1 MHSGANRDDFVIVVM
16 KSIFAALTIFQPC
29 QRVKTAHRVVRLNMM
44 SISGG
49 IPVDFAP
56 GCKIIETSPTEIKKM
71 KLFKVVMLI
80 CGLLSVFT
88 AQAKTYMVG
97 VALANLDLNFVSIL
111 RSQMEKQLKDKGLNS
126 QFADAKGDVSLQIQQ
141 VDDFINQGADA
152 IIINPVDTQGVMPVI
167 AAAQKA
173 NIPLI
178 FVNRKPEVKLT
189 GKMAYVGSDSALSGK
204 MEIEALAKRL
214 DNKGNIAILMGA
226 LSTEEARQRTKAVED
241 YVKDHPGLKVIQKQ
255 SANWQ
260 RNEAVDKTLSWLQD
274 GNDINAIIANND
286 EMAIGAIMALDQ
298 LKKSNVLVAGID
310 GTPDGLQFIKNG
322 KMAVT
327 IFQDAKGQAT
337 GAVDVA
343 YDMLSGK
350 KTEAYNWVPYQTV
363 TKENYQEFTSKNQK

>member
-1 MHSGANRDDFVIVVM
+1 
-16 KSIFAALTIFQPC
+16 
-29 QRVKTAHRVVRLNMM
+29 
-44 SISGG
+44 
-49 IPVDFAP
+49 
-56 GCKIIETSPTEIKKM
+56 M
-71 KLFKVVMLI
+71 KLFKVLMLI

-126 QFADAKGDVSLQIQQ
+126 QFADAKGDISLQIQQ

-298 LKKSNVLVAGID
+298 LKKNNVLVAGID

-350 KTEAYNWVPYQTV
+350 KTEAYNWVPYHTV

>member
-1 MHSGANRDDFVIVVM
+1 MN
-16 KSIFAALTIFQPC
+16 
-29 QRVKTAHRVVRLNMM
+29 
-44 SISGG
+44 
-49 IPVDFAP
+49 
-56 GCKIIETSPTEIKKM
+56 IIKAI
-71 KLFKVVMLI
+71 I
-80 CGLLSVFT
+80 IAWGLLSVF
-88 AQAKTYMVG
+88 AVQAKTYMVG

-111 RSQMEKQLKDKGLNS
+111 RSQMETQLKEKGLNS

-152 IIINPVDTQGVMPVI
+152 IIVNPVDTQGVMPVI
-167 AAAQKA
+167 AAAKKA

-178 FVNRKPEVKLT
+178 FVNRKPEVALS

-204 MEIEALAKRL
+204 MEIEALAKRM
-214 DNKGNIAILMGA
+214 NNQGNIAILMGA

-241 YVKDHPGLKVIQKQ
+241 YVSAHPGLKVIQKQ
-255 SANWQ
+255 TANWQ

-274 GNDINAIIANND
+274 GNTINAIVANND

-298 LKKSNVLVAGID
+298 LKKSDVLVAGID

-327 IFQDAKGQAT
+327 IFQDAKGQAI
-337 GAVDVA
+337 GAVNVA
-343 YDMLSGK
+343 SDMLAGN

-363 TKENYQEFTSKNQK
+363 TRENYQAYTDKNQK

>member
-1 MHSGANRDDFVIVVM
+1 
-16 KSIFAALTIFQPC
+16 
-29 QRVKTAHRVVRLNMM
+29 
-44 SISGG
+44 
-49 IPVDFAP
+49 
-56 GCKIIETSPTEIKKM
+56 M
-71 KLFKVVMLI
+71 KLFKVLMLI

-310 GTPDGLQFIKNG
+310 GTPDGLQFIMNG